1 VTGGRHTGRG
11 VTGRHTGRGVTGG
24 RDTGRG
30 VRAHVPDRDAYLRR
44 WSELHGGYD
53 VRRSR
58 MVRGWLSMV
67 HVVAAPLVRLGAG
80 PGAVTLGGIVLGLT
94 VPLVAL
100 GAVDRPRLAL
110 LCSVLIVVSGVA
122 DNLDGAVAVLTDR
135 ASRTGFVLDSVA
147 DRIGDLG
154 YLVALW
160 LVGAPGLLVAAGGA
174 GTFLQEYTR
183 ARGAAAGMAEVG
195 VVSIAERPTRI
206 IVAALFLFGAGL
218 FPDGAGQWASAGAVV
233 WAAAHAIGF
242 VQVALGVRRALR

>member
-1 VTGGRHTGRG
+1 MTRG
-11 VTGRHTGRGVTGG
+11 AQRGDRT
-24 RDTGRG
+24 T
-30 VRAHVPDRDAYLRR
+30 APVPDRDEYLRR
-44 WSELHGGYD
+44 WSALHGGYD

-58 MVRGWLSMV
+58 MVRGWLAMV

-100 GAVDRPRLAL
+100 GAADRPRLAL
-110 LCSVLIVVSGVA
+110 VCSVLIVVSGLA

-147 DRIGDLG
+147 DRIGDVG

-160 LVGAPGLLVAAGGA
+160 LVGAPGLLVTAGGLA
-174 GTFLQEYTR
+174 TFLQEYTR
-183 ARGAAAGMAEVG
+183 ARATAAGMAEVG

-206 IVAALFLFGAGL
+206 IVAAAFLLGAGL
-218 FPDGAGQWASAGAVV
+218 YPDSAGQWATAGAAV
-233 WAAAHAIGF
+233 WAAVHVVGF
-242 VQVALGVRRALR
+242 GQVAVGVRRALR